1 LRRPGWK
8 KTRIILMGL
17 RVAKNNII
25 LVTKEREEISE
36 GMLVVEGI
44 QSNRKILIALRW
56 GRIITHLEKGEA
68 RKLSQLMI

>member
-8 KTRIILMGL
+8 RTRIILKGL
-17 RVAKNNII
+17 RVAKNNLI

-44 QSNRKILIALRW
+44 
-56 GRIITHLEKGEA
+56 
-68 RKLSQLMI
+68 